1 MVRRYGGAVSDRHLV
16 WDWNGTLL
24 DDLAVVVQATNTT
37 FARVG
42 GPAITADEHRRQ
54 FRRPIADYYAE
65 VLGRPVGPEEFEQLN
80 KVFHDAYQAAL
91 AGCDLAPDARD
102 ALRHWSGT
110 QSLLSMWYHQE
121 LVPTVNGFGLAGQFE
136 RIDGL
141 RYRVGGAVDH
151 KGPYLSAHLEALG
164 VDPASVVVVGD
175 SVDDAHAAGTVGA
188 SCVLYSGG
196 FTDGA
201 KLRATGAPVAGTLL
215 EAVTLA
221 RTI

>member
-1 MVRRYGGAVSDRHLV
+1 MSERHLV

-37 FARVG
+37 FAHVG
-42 GPAITADEHRRQ
+42 GPAITADEHRRR

-65 VLGRPVGPEEFEQLN
+65 VLGRPVSPEEFEQLN

-91 AGCDLAPDARD
+91 GACALAVDARD
-102 ALRHWSGT
+102 ALRRWAGT

-121 LVPTVNGFGLAGQFE
+121 LVPTVDGFGLTGHFE

-141 RYRVGGAVDH
+141 RHQPGGAVDH
-151 KGPYLSAHLEALG
+151 KGPYLSAHLETLG
-164 VDPASVVVVGD
+164 MDPASVVLVGD
-175 SVDDAHAAGTVGA
+175 SVDDAHAAEVAGA

-201 KLRATGAPVAGTLL
+201 ALRATGAPVVGSLL

>member
-1 MVRRYGGAVSDRHLV
+1 VSERHLV

-24 DDLAVVVQATNTT
+24 DDLAVVVRATNTT
-37 FARVG
+37 FAHVG
-42 GPAITADEHRRQ
+42 GPAITAVEHRRK

-65 VLGRPVGPEEFEQLN
+65 VLARPVGPEEFEQLN
-80 KVFHDAYQAAL
+80 KVFHDAYQAAV
-91 AGCDLAPDARD
+91 ARCDLAPDARE
-102 ALRHWSGT
+102 ALRRWMGT
-110 QSLLSMWYHQE
+110 QSLLSMWYHDE
-121 LVPTVNGFGLAGQFE
+121 LVPTVEEFGLTGHFE

-141 RYRVGGAVDH
+141 RYPLGGPVDH

-164 VDPASVVVVGD
+164 MDPASVVVVGD
-175 SVDDAHAAGTVGA
+175 SVDDAHAAEAAGA

-196 FTDGA
+196 FTDEA
-201 KLRATGAPVAGTLL
+201 ALRAAGAPVVGSLV